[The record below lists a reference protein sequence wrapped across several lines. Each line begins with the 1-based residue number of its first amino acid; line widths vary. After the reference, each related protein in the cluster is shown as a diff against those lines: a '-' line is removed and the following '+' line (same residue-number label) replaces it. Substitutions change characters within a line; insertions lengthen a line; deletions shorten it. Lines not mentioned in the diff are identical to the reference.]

1 MTAAKNSRWRELG
14 SASIELV
21 VGISALGLLASLI
34 IAGGRVAAA
43 HQAVDAAA
51 ADAARSASMARSAAD
66 ARAAAR
72 ATAVSTLAN
81 QGLRCR
87 STRIRV
93 DTGGFSAALGTP
105 ASVTARVTC
114 VADLSDLALPGTPG
128 TRTIRATMRSPIDT
142 YRTR

>member
-1 MTAAKNSRWRELG
+1 MNLHRLREVG
-14 SASIELV
+14 SASVELV
-21 VGISALGLLASLI
+21 VGITALGLLAALI

-51 ADAARSASMARSAAD
+51 TDAARSASLARSAGA
-66 ARAAAR
+66 AQTAAR

-81 QGLRCR
+81 QGLRCT
-87 STRIRV
+87 STSISV
-93 DTGGFSAALGTP
+93 DTSGFSAALGTP